1 MALLNKGLTHGQ
13 RDEPEAELTAYDD
26 LVARF
31 GGSDAPDIQVQV
43 ARALLLK
50 GLTHDQRDEPEAE
63 LTAYDDLVARF
74 GASDTLDLQM
84 EVAKALFLKGLTHG
98 QRDEPEAELAT
109 YDDLVARFG
118 GSDAPDI
125 QVQVARALFNKG
137 IAHGRRDEPEAALAA
152 YDNLVARFGGSDA
165 PDIQVQVAGAL
176 LNKGDRQI
184 EIGRPEEALR
194 TSDEI
199 DRRFGAITDNEPSE
213 FVLWRWQAK
222 WMRTHALLVQK
233 ERPSALSVFRSVC
246 AMFVVDNETMLRE
259 MLVRV
264 PILIAA
270 GASER
275 DLVKILSAN
284 RKTADA
290 LAPLVVAL
298 RLLAGESVRASD
310 EVREVAADVRKY
322 IEDAKRRG
330 AGRSA
335 PQY

>member
-1 MALLNKGLTHGQ
+1 ML
-13 RDEPEAELTAYDD
+13 
-26 LVARF
+26 
-31 GGSDAPDIQVQV
+31 QVQV
-43 ARALLLK
+43 ARALL
-50 GLTHDQRDEPEAE
+50 
-63 LTAYDDLVARF
+63 F
-74 GASDTLDLQM
+74 
-84 EVAKALFLKGLTHG
+84 
-98 QRDEPEAELAT
+98 
-109 YDDLVARFG
+109 
-118 GSDAPDI
+118 
-125 QVQVARALFNKG
+125 
-137 IAHGRRDEPEAALAA
+137 
-152 YDNLVARFGGSDA
+152 
-165 PDIQVQVAGAL
+165 
-176 LNKGDRQI
+176 KGDRQI

-213 FVLWRWQAK
+213 FALWRWQAK

>member
-1 MALLNKGLTHGQ
+1 MQVAKALFNKGVTHGQRDEPEAALTTYDDLIARFGASDAPDIQVQVAKALLLKGLTHGQ
-13 RDEPEAELTAYDD
+13 RDEPEAALTTYDD

-31 GGSDAPDIQVQV
+31 GASDAPDLQVQV

-50 GLTHDQRDEPEAE
+50 GLTHGQRDEPEAA
-63 LTAYDDLVARF
+63 LTTYDDLVARF
-74 GASDTLDLQM
+74 GASD
-84 EVAKALFLKGLTHG
+84 
-98 QRDEPEAELAT
+98 
-109 YDDLVARFG
+109 
-118 GSDAPDI
+118 APDI
-125 QVQVARALFNKG
+125 QVQVAM
-137 IAHGRRDEPEAALAA
+137 
-152 YDNLVARFGGSDA
+152 
-165 PDIQVQVAGAL
+165 AL

-213 FVLWRWQAK
+213 FALWRWQAK

-246 AMFVVDNETMLRE
+246 AMFVVDSETMLRE